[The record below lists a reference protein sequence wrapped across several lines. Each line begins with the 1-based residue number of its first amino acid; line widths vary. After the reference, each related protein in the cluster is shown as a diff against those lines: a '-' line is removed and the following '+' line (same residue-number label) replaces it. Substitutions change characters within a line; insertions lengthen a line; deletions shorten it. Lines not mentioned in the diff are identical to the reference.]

1 MLKNYL
7 KIAWRHLLRDKTT
20 SIINIFGLAL
30 SIAVAMLIG
39 LYIRHEWSYDQW
51 TQTEDKIYRLYQS
64 GQQGNVVFTP
74 GELSGVL
81 PDNFPEVKAATH
93 IVGTGESLL
102 SYQGKNIYAKYA
114 TTVDSSFF
122 ATIPFSFVAGDPKNA
137 LEAPNAVVLS
147 EEMALKLFGTENP
160 IGKFIRVD
168 REEERVITGIVA
180 KGSNTHLERDIYI
193 RQNWPNWGW
202 GNGGMATYVRLD
214 ARADKEN
221 LAKKIRGLVIQYMER
236 AWKEYGATYPE
247 EQAPTWGF
255 QAIEDIHLNSRNQ
268 EGAELYIA
276 TENMGDSRY
285 VHTISLVALLL
296 LLIAIFN
303 YTNLAIAQASTRAKE
318 IGVRKVTGAKQSQV
332 VRQFLVE
339 AILQSLLAFGI
350 GGGLAYLLLPLF
362 QDLMQVQIALETSQ
376 LLLYLPW
383 LILSGLLLGLVAGL
397 YPAFVLARL
406 QPNQVMLSAS
416 STNKKFGL
424 REALVVAQFGMVI
437 MMLSVLTFINQ
448 QVTYML
454 DQDLGFQGEQVITIP
469 FQIESAEQK
478 QKMETAIAAVAGVNS
493 LGFSSHIPSER
504 TFNYQL
510 LVGDQEPA
518 SVDLVHADKGIVET
532 WDLSLKVG
540 GNFSKKTENDLP
552 YYLVNEAFV
561 KQFKLNDPLNTPIKV
576 QGNTTTTGQIV
587 GVVKDFHQHS
597 LDQLVKPI
605 VILNG
610 NNHSHISIKMASEN
624 IAATIQQLKN
634 IWTNFEPI
642 YPMRY
647 SFLDESFASQYDMQL
662 RLREGL
668 SYATILIILIAI
680 LGLFGLASFAIQ
692 RRRKE
697 IGIRKVLGASVMQV
711 VGNLNKDFIRL
722 VLIALIIAV
731 PMAWYIT
738 NTWLANYPYR
748 IDIHWWVFALTGLL
762 AVGIAFITVSLQSV
776 RAAMTNPVNALKN
789 D

>member
-1 MLKNYL
+1 MIKNYL

-20 SIINIFGLAL
+20 SIINLFGLAL

-81 PDNFPEVKAATH
+81 PENFPEVKAATH

-122 ATIPFSFVAGDPKNA
+122 ATIPFSFVAGDPTSA

-147 EEMALKLFGTENP
+147 EEMASKLFGTETP
-160 IGKFIRVD
+160 IGQSIRVD
-168 REEERVITGIVA
+168 REEKRVITGIVA

-202 GNGGMATYVRLD
+202 GNRGMATYVRLD

-236 AWKEYGATYPE
+236 AWKEYGATYPK
-247 EQAPTWGF
+247 EQAPIWEF

-276 TENMGDSRY
+276 SENMGDGRY

-318 IGVRKVTGAKQSQV
+318 IGVRKVTGAQQSQV

-350 GGGLAYLLLPLF
+350 GGVLVYLLLPLF
-362 QDLMQVQIALETSQ
+362 ENLMQVQIILESSQ
-376 LLLYLPW
+376 LLLWLPW
-383 LILSGLLLGLVAGL
+383 LLLSGLLLGLLAGI

-416 STNKKFGL
+416 STNKKFSL
-424 REALVVAQFGMVI
+424 REVLVVAQFGMVI
-437 MMLSVLTFINQ
+437 TMLSVLTFINQ
-448 QVTYML
+448 QVNYML

-469 FQIESAEQK
+469 FQIESEEQK
-478 QKMETAIAAVAGVNS
+478 QKMETAIAAIAGVNS

-518 SVDLVHADKGIVET
+518 PVDLIHADKGIVET
-532 WDLSLKVG
+532 WDLKLKVG
-540 GNFSKKTENDLP
+540 ENFSEKTENELP
-552 YYLVNEAFV
+552 YYLVNEAFI

-587 GVVKDFHQHS
+587 GVVKDFHQQS

-610 NNHSHISIKMASEN
+610 DNQSHISIKMASGN
-624 IAATIQQLKN
+624 VAATIQQLRN

-722 VLIALIIAV
+722 VFIALIIAV

-738 NTWLANYPYR
+738 DTWLANYPYR

-762 AVGIAFITVSLQSV
+762 AIGIAFITVSLQSV

-789 D
+789 N